1 MKNSFKTSKSLIVC
15 SMLMRGRT
23 ILAVLLAFL
32 ICAPVTGGATVVA
45 QEETVDPCMED
56 PEQPCE
62 NQTVLYLWSNGQ
74 STFWSH
80 FNANETD
87 NAGDNMYSQEKT
99 TGVINIDQR
108 FSMNPQMNKRLNMSL
123 DGEVRIVL
131 NIYLQGDW
139 TNNDNQG
146 PCTNDCEE
154 LNVTLW
160 AGATAIIRQHVPQV
174 STGWNPITITHRI
187 TEAQTLWDAS
197 TANPSIQLQM
207 KVKGDRQQ
215 TSPFTVSGEIANFS
229 IRLSG
234 DGNTRVELPVDPS
247 SWDEAFQSGEDTMK
261 SSEDQPGFLFFSAI
275 ATMTMAAVYLP
286 SRQDSEKS

>member
-1 MKNSFKTSKSLIVC
+1 MIVC
-15 SMLMRGRT
+15 SLLMRGRT

-99 TGVINIDQR
+99 QGVINIDQR

-131 NIYLQGDW
+131 NIYLEGDW

-146 PCTNDCEE
+146 PCTNDCDE

-187 TEAQTLWDAS
+187 TEGQTLWDAS

-215 TSPFTVSGEIANFS
+215 GVIPGTITGDIANFS

-247 SWDEAFQSGEDTMK
+247 SWDEAFQSGDDTMK
-261 SSEDQPGFLFFSAI
+261 SSDDQPGFLFFSAI

-286 SRQDSEKS
+286 SRQDSEES

>member
-1 MKNSFKTSKSLIVC
+1 
-15 SMLMRGRT
+15 MRGRSA
-23 ILAVLLAFL
+23 LAILLAIL
-32 ICAPVTGGATVVA
+32 LGVPIVGGTTTTMED
-45 QEETVDPCMED
+45 EEEIVDPCMED
-56 PEQPCE
+56 PEQPCA

-99 TGVINIDQR
+99 QGVININER
-108 FSMNPQMNKRLNMSL
+108 FTMNPQMSKRLNMTL

-131 NIYLQGDW
+131 NIFLEGDW
-139 TNNDNQG
+139 TNGDNNG
-146 PCTNDCEE
+146 PCNNDCDE

-160 AGATAIIRQHVPQV
+160 SGATAIVRQHVPQV

-197 TANPSIQLQM
+197 TANPSIQLEM

-215 TSPFTVSGEIANFS
+215 TSPLTVSGEIANFTMK
-229 IRLSG
+229 LSAEG
-234 DGNTRVELPVDPS
+234 DTRVELPIDPT
-247 SWDEAFQSGEDTMK
+247 SWDDTFQAGDDEMPAA
-261 SSEDQPGFLFFSAI
+261 EEQPGFLMMAAI
-275 ATMTMAAVYLP
+275 ATMTLAAVYLP
-286 SRQDSEKS
+286 SKEDSEEFDNRG

>member
-1 MKNSFKTSKSLIVC
+1 MIVC
-15 SMLMRGRT
+15 SLLMRGRT

-99 TGVINIDQR
+99 QGVINIDQR

-131 NIYLQGDW
+131 NIYLEGDW

-146 PCTNDCEE
+146 PCTNDCDE

-187 TEAQTLWDAS
+187 TEGQTLWDAS

-215 TSPFTVSGEIANFS
+215 GVIPGTITGDIANFS

-247 SWDEAFQSGEDTMK
+247 SWDEAFQSGDDMMK
-261 SSEDQPGFLFFSAI
+261 SSDDQPGFLFFSAI

-286 SRQDSEKS
+286 SRQDSEES